1 MKISVFSFDL
11 TPQTPGFQVKAG
23 VMVALL
29 GGAGGLPDAM
39 AHTHMARATTA
50 KEVKYITQRYC
61 TEGSILI
68 NAHIAK
74 GTDVCFLQLRPQ

>member
-29 GGAGGLPDAM
+29 GGAGGLPDTM
-39 AHTHMARATTA
+39 AKATTA
-50 KEVKYITQRYC
+50 KEVKSITQRYC

>member
-1 MKISVFSFDL
+1 
-11 TPQTPGFQVKAG
+11 
-23 VMVALL
+23 MVALL
-29 GGAGGLPDAM
+29 GGAGGLPD
-39 AHTHMARATTA
+39 TMARATA
-50 KEVKYITQRYC
+50 VEVTSITQRYC